1 MGGGAATKRAVYTA
15 PRLFAAASAVAAET
29 CTRSEVIALM
39 VGTPSREELLAA
51 VIEIVVRLAHER
63 GVEIDAGALGE
74 NTNVCDYDLDSMDQV
89 LILNEVE
96 DRWNVTV
103 DDDAARGGESI
114 GALVDAVAAALANR

>member
-1 MGGGAATKRAVYTA
+1 
-15 PRLFAAASAVAAET
+15 
-29 CTRSEVIALM
+29 
-39 VGTPSREELLAA
+39 
-51 VIEIVVRLAHER
+51 
-63 GVEIDAGALGE
+63 
-74 NTNVCDYDLDSMDQV
+74 MDQV